1 MIMRFHSR
9 TIMTN
14 VSITTGARLHFG
26 PLSVSAPAGGRFGG
40 VGVMIDFPRTVIT
53 ARSASADLVRGDE
66 STTKRVMEFLHRV
79 RKAIPDQ
86 YRVPCE
92 IDVKETIP
100 SHCGFGS
107 GTQLGLAV
115 ALATSIVANEPA
127 PFLDELDV
135 VRFAKSF
142 TDHGAEALGKPL
154 VAALEELAHRAGRG
168 LRSAIGLHGFQQ
180 GGFLVD
186 GGRVES
192 NKLGTLVKRVEFPNE
207 WRFVL
212 ASPQQAIGLSGDAEQ
227 SAFAGQTAM
236 PRLLTG
242 ELCRIVLM
250 EWLPSVIE
258 ADFARCGDS
267 MFEYGKAVGEFFSP
281 TQGGVFAHPRM
292 AEWAGKV
299 RQRGIRGVAQTSWG
313 PTLAA
318 LCLSDVMAKQL
329 HDDFAEDWTWNDCS
343 FQIVSPLNRGA
354 IVSAS

>member
-1 MIMRFHSR
+1 
-9 TIMTN
+9 MTH

-40 VGVMIDFPRTVIT
+40 VGVMIDFPRTVLT
-53 ARSASADLVRGDE
+53 ANSASTDLVRGGDE
-66 STTKRVMEFLHRV
+66 STTRRVIEFLDRI

-86 YRVPCE
+86 NRVSCE
-92 IDVKETIP
+92 IEVKETIP

-115 ALATSIVANEPA
+115 ALAASIVANEPE
-127 PFLDELDV
+127 PSLDEL
-135 VRFAKSF
+135 
-142 TDHGAEALGKPL
+142 AL
-154 VAALEELAHRAGRG
+154 RAGRG

-180 GGFLVD
+180 GGFMVD

-192 NKLGTLVKRVEFPNE
+192 NKLGTLVTRANFPDE

-212 ASPQQAIGLSGDAEQ
+212 ASPQKAIGLSGDAEQ
-227 SAFAGQTAM
+227 SAFARQSAM
-236 PRLLTG
+236 PRLLTA

-267 MFEYGKAVGEFFSP
+267 MFEYGNAVGDFFSP
-281 TQGGVFAHPRM
+281 SQGGVFAHPRM
-292 AEWAGKV
+292 AEWADRL

-318 LCLSDVMAKQL
+318 LCSSETTAKQL
-329 HDDFAEDWTWNDCS
+329 HTDFADDSTWNDCS
-343 FQIVSPLNRGA
+343 FQVVSPLNRGA
-354 IVSAS
+354 LVNVS

>member
-1 MIMRFHSR
+1 
-9 TIMTN
+9 MTH

-40 VGVMIDFPRTVIT
+40 VGVMIDFPRTVLT
-53 ARSASADLVRGDE
+53 ASSASTDLVRGIDE
-66 STTKRVMEFLHRV
+66 STTKRVTEFLDRV
-79 RKAIPDQ
+79 RKVIPDHK
-86 YRVPCE
+86 RFPCE

-115 ALATSIVANEPA
+115 ALAMSIVGEP
-127 PFLDELDV
+127 P
-135 VRFAKSF
+135 
-142 TDHGAEALGKPL
+142 
-154 VAALEELAHRAGRG
+154 VADLEELAIRVGRG
-168 LRSAIGLHGFQQ
+168 LRSAVGLYGFQQ

-192 NKLGTLVKRVEFPNE
+192 NKLGTLVSRIDFPAD

-212 ASPQQAIGLSGDAEQ
+212 ASPQRAIGLSGEAEQ
-227 SAFAGQTAM
+227 TAFARQSAM
-236 PRLLTG
+236 PRQLTA

-258 ADFARCGDS
+258 GDFDRCSES

-292 AEWAGKV
+292 ATWAGKV
-299 RQRGIRGVAQTSWG
+299 RQHGICGVAQTSWG

-318 LCLSDVMAKQL
+318 LCSSDAMAKQL
-329 HDDFAEDWTWNDCS
+329 LGDFSGDSTWNDCS

-354 IVSAS
+354 NVKVS

>member
-1 MIMRFHSR
+1 
-9 TIMTN
+9 MTN

-26 PLSVSAPAGGRFGG
+26 PLDVSAPAGGRFGG
-40 VGVMIDFPRTVIT
+40 VGVMIDHPRTVIAAT
-53 ARSASADLVRGDE
+53 NAPVDLVRGDD
-66 STTKRVMEFLHRV
+66 STTKRVMEFLQRI

-100 SHCGFGS
+100 AHYGFGS

-115 ALATSIVANEPA
+115 ALAMSIVAKEPT
-127 PFLDELDV
+127 PFLEELDV
-135 VRFAKSF
+135 VC
-142 TDHGAEALGKPL
+142 GANVSSVHRAVAPGKPL
-154 VAALEELAHRAGRG
+154 AAALEVLAHRVGRG

-186 GGRVES
+186 GGRPES
-192 NKLGTLVKRVEFPNE
+192 NKLGTLVTRVEFPSD

-212 ASPQQAIGLSGDAEQ
+212 ASPKQAIGLSGDAEQ
-227 SAFAGQTAM
+227 SAFARQKAM
-236 PRLLTG
+236 PRHLTG

-292 AEWAGKV
+292 AEWAEKV

-318 LCLSDVMAKQL
+318 LCSSDAMARQL
-329 HDDFAEDWTWNDCS
+329 HSDFTKDSAWNDCS
-343 FQIVSPLNRGA
+343 FHVVSPLNRGA
-354 IVSAS
+354 AIHRV